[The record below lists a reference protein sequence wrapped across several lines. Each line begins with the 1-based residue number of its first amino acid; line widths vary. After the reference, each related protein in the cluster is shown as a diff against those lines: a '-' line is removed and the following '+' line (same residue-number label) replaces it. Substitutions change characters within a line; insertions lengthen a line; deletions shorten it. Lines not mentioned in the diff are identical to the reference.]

1 MCEVSKLYSSSN
13 ILCYCPSLGGWN
25 WPFLVLLPLQFS
37 QICWHFE
44 YSTLTASYFRIWNSS
59 AGIPSAPLALF
70 IVMLPKSHLTSHSRM
85 SGFRW
90 VTTLRNYPDHYDG
103 SLYSSSVYSCHFLIF
118 YDSVRSLSFL
128 SFIVPIL
135 AWNVPLISPIFLMR
149 SLVFPIPLFS
159 SNCFPLFLFTVHL
172 RRASYLSFL
181 VSGTLHSVVYVF
193 LLYPLPFVSFL
204 NIFAFSNFSFFG

>member
-1 MCEVSKLYSSSN
+1 MCEVSKLYSSLN

-25 WPFLVLLPLQFS
+25 WTFLVLLPLQFY

-135 AWNVPLISPIFLMR
+135 AWNVPLISPIFSKR
-149 SLVFPIPLFS
+149 SLVFPFVLFS
-159 SNCFPLFLFTVHL
+159 SIL
-172 RRASYLSFL
+172 
-181 VSGTLHSVVYVF
+181 
-193 LLYPLPFVSFL
+193 
-204 NIFAFSNFSFFG
+204 